1 MNDVDAALAD
11 VFASQRRALMRRREE
26 CIAEAAA
33 ADAAAAEA
41 AAVARFALERSAQ
54 EIVALRAEFQL
65 LARRAA
71 AVDVAL
77 DVPSWAVKPQQ
88 EQPPQAQQEQPQA
101 QQEQPQ
107 AQQEQPQAQQE
118 EQPQAQPSTLLSVLA
133 EVAQAQGVEGAPTS
147 DSPESTP
154 AKSSKVRRS
163 GRHPAEPL

>member
-107 AQQEQPQAQQE
+107 AQQE